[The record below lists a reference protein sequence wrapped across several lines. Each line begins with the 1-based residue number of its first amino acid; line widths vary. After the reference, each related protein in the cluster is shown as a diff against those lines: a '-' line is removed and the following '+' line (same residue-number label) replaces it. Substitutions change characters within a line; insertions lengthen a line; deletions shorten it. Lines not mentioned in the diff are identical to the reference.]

1 MKSMIISKDIK
12 VVSDA
17 LKEGEVVAIPTETV
31 YGLAAN
37 IYDEKAIHQ
46 IYNLKKRP
54 KSNPLIVH
62 IGNSNQLDLLVN
74 NVPIEATQLIKA
86 FWPGPLTLLLDKSD
100 LVPSFITA
108 GSDKV
113 AVRIPNHPL
122 VLELLNSIDFPL
134 AAPSANP
141 YKRISPTEVNHVV
154 NYFERELNYILDG
167 GKCEIGVE
175 STILGF
181 ENGDPIIYRLG
192 GVSKEKIESVLK
204 REVIVSGSK
213 SVNLPGN
220 AKKHYSP
227 LKKMILTDNINKEVL
242 ANYPKKIAVI
252 QFSDELLFEDVVIKF
267 SFQGDFENASKNLFS
282 YLHFLDQ
289 QDIDLIICERFPANG
304 LGLTL
309 NDRVERA
316 SVE

>member
-1 MKSMIISKDIK
+1 MKSMIVSKDIK
-12 VVSDA
+12 VVSIA

-37 IYDEKAIHQ
+37 IYNEKAIHH

-62 IGNSNQLDLLVN
+62 IGNSSQLDELVK
-74 NVPIEATQLIKA
+74 NVPIEATQLIQA

-100 LVPSFITA
+100 LVPSYITA

-113 AVRIPNHPL
+113 AIRIPNHPS
-122 VLELLNSIDFPL
+122 VLALLNSIDFPL

-154 NYFERELNYILDG
+154 NYFEHELNYILDG
-167 GKCEIGVE
+167 GKCEVGVE

-181 ENGDPIIYRLG
+181 EKGEPIIYRLG
-192 GVSKEKIESVLK
+192 GISKEKIESVLK
-204 REVIVSGSK
+204 REVNVSGSK
-213 SVNLPGN
+213 SVNLPGS

-227 LKKMILTDNINKEVL
+227 LKRMIVTENINKEVL
-242 ANYPKKIAVI
+242 ANYPKRIAVI
-252 QFSDELLFEDVVIKF
+252 QFSDELLFEDVAIKF

-289 QDIDLIICERFPANG
+289 QDIDLIICERFPAND

-309 NDRVERA
+309 NDRVDRA

>member
-1 MKSMIISKDIK
+1 MIVSKDIK
-12 VVSDA
+12 VVSEA
-17 LKEGEVVAIPTETV
+17 LKKGELVAIPTETV

-46 IYNLKKRP
+46 IYSLKKRP

-62 IGNSNQLDLLVN
+62 IGNCDQLDLLVK
-74 NVPIEATQLIKA
+74 NVPKEVASLIQA
-86 FWPGPLTLLLDKSD
+86 FWPGPLTLLLEKSD
-100 LVPSFITA
+100 LVPSYITA

-113 AVRIPNHPL
+113 AVRMPNHTL
-122 VLELLNSIDFPL
+122 VLELLNLIDFPL

-154 NYFERELNYILDG
+154 NYFEHDLNYILDG
-167 GKCEIGVE
+167 GKCEVGVK

-181 ENGDPIIYRLG
+181 EKGEPIIYRLG
-192 GVSKEKIESVLK
+192 GISKEKIESVLK
-204 REVIVSGSK
+204 REVNVSGSK
-213 SVNLPGN
+213 SVNLPGS

-227 LKKMILTDNINKEVL
+227 LKRMIVTENINKEVL
-242 ANYPKKIAVI
+242 ANYPKRIAVI
-252 QFSDELLFEDVVIKF
+252 QFSDELLFEDVAIKF
-267 SFQGDFENASKNLFS
+267 SFQGDFDNASKNLFS

-289 QDIDLIICERFPANG
+289 QDIDLIICERFPAND